1 MEVGVGVG
9 VGVWVGVGVGVGVGA
24 ATAAGLYVSEWMV
37 EWIHFSDAVLLRQYT
52 RMMWRCAAQVH

>member
-1 MEVGVGVG
+1 
-9 VGVWVGVGVGVGVGA
+9 VGVGVGA

-52 RMMWRCAAQVH
+52 RMMWRCAAHVH